1 MPNRSAAARAYS
13 GVRDAIAIATIAWF
27 EPSRSA
33 GMIFSRAV

>member
-13 GVRDAIAIATIAWF
+13 GVRDAIATIAWF